1 MTAEVSSSGNRRAS
15 RAPLMAAFDFTDPAV
30 DAYCYAEAVADG
42 LGDDAVDAYFCGLV
56 DELFV
61 LVPGLRKHFADAL
74 LGELKEEVARKEDPK
89 HSRAV
94 VALIEDIENEWRQ
107 QS

>member
-1 MTAEVSSSGNRRAS
+1 MGEERQDAATFAYTLVEHLADEHGDGAQAYLIGVVDEVMI
-15 RAPLMAAFDFTDPAV
+15 LEPAV
-30 DAYCYAEAVADG
+30 RE
-42 LGDDAVDAYFCGLV
+42 
-56 DELFV
+56 
-61 LVPGLRKHFADAL
+61 HFADAL

-94 VALIEDIENEWRQ
+94 VALIEDIEKEWRQ